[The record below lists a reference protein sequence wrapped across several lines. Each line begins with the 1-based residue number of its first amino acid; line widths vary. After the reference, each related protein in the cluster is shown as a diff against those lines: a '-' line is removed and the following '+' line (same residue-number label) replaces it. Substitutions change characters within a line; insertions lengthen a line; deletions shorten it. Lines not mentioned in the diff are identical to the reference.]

1 MPVGNLRFRQCLF
14 AAMATV
20 ALALV
25 SVAAPGGLSVGSDAT
40 PAGKHTYLVMLEDSV
55 VDPAAVARRQTDALG
70 ADLRQVYSSAL
81 EGYAARMSPV
91 AAESLEG
98 DPQVAHVQLDSP
110 MTLFGPPRAQII
122 RTGAVDNDNFD
133 IDEVDDARVDVN
145 VAVLDGWVVDTADI
159 NPMGKLDCSH
169 PEKEEVNPGY
179 VPPSPEDPLWYP
191 NERLNGEGE
200 PLPYGCLEYTEDPPN
215 TPFTHGSAV
224 AGLLA
229 GIDGFETVGVAPG
242 ARRWGLRVVGDQL
255 RLEQVVAAVD
265 WVTATRFDAD
275 PSNDI
280 AVANMSIGCL
290 IDGNPYP
297 EYEFDSCDP
306 TVLDAALAESVD
318 AGVVYVGAAGN
329 KDFAHVYERV
339 DASWVAPGGRPDVLT
354 ASNMAD
360 FDGLPGG
367 EAEANKTC
375 GPSDEEGGTITVADD
390 TLDADSFSGTTVEL
404 AAPTPCGGTSGA
416 TAEVAGGA
424 AALAS
429 QCMPENREDVRFIV
443 DTLMAEGH
451 TGEIVE
457 GGWHDNSGDDWKEP
471 LLDLSD
477 EDVFDPVMVGEE
489 PPTDG
494 CEWRSHPARSDVDG
508 DGRADLVS
516 VDGSG
521 QAQRF
526 EGKFSGIETSSPATS
541 LDLDP
546 ALLDEAGDYV
556 LDVADVNGD
565 GASDLVTAGSDS
577 AGVSVHRGQEDGT
590 FKAGVLSLKGSALVL
605 DGSGPAE
612 PIAIADVT
620 GDGLGDM
627 VANGG
632 PYLTVSPGRTDGTF
646 GTWGEGQMA
655 TLLGINSAL
664 LDGSGEYFLDAAD
677 VSGDGRADV
686 ISINTNG
693 SAYVFKGKAN
703 GEFEAGKATSGVN
716 PVMDDGSG
724 EEPIGLGDVDRD
736 RRADLL
742 TLSGTTLKLRLGN
755 ADGSFSAATE
765 PYSGSIDSA
774 LLDGK
779 GEELVGLLDY
789 SRDGLADLV
798 SIAQDG
804 TRLTYTARRDL
815 TFAPPVEQGKGAA
828 TVSDTAS
835 GHELAS
841 QKPLI
846 RRAGCTAEGC
856 EWPPKRGAEAD
867 VDRDGRSDLVTVDSS
882 GEAEVFTATA
892 SGFDLGS
899 PKASLDLDPALL
911 DEQGDYVL
919 DVTDV
924 DGDGRSDLVTA
935 GSDSAGISVHRGK
948 ADRGFEA
955 GVLSLKGSA
964 LVLDGS
970 GPAEPIGIADV
981 TGDGLGDMVA
991 NGGPYLTV
999 SPGRADGTFG
1009 TWGEGQMATSLG
1021 INSALLDSTGEY
1033 FLDAADVSGD
1043 GRSDV
1048 ISINTNGSAYV
1059 FKGKANGEFEAGKA
1073 TSGVNPI
1080 MDDGSGEEP
1089 IGVADTNGD
1098 GRADLLT
1105 LSGTTLKLR
1114 LGNADG
1120 SFATATEPYGSAIDS
1135 SLLDGSGLDLI
1146 AMLDHSRDG
1155 LPDLVALN
1163 SSGDVLTY
1171 KGQLSEGKFTL
1182 ASPQTSAGSLV
1193 SVQQS
1198 SSGNELASQKPL
1210 IRRAGCGSEGCDLP

>member
-1 MPVGNLRFRQCLF
+1 MRSTDTTTVTIRGRLLTVLAAALSILSLLF
-14 AAMATV
+14 
-20 ALALV
+20 
-25 SVAAPGGLSVGSDAT
+25 S
-40 PAGKHTYLVMLEDSV
+40 
-55 VDPAAVARRQTDALG
+55 AVAHADEPLADPHDLHRNG
-70 ADLRQVYSSAL
+70 A
-81 EGYAARMSPV
+81 AAN
-91 AAESLEG
+91 E
-98 DPQVAHVQLDSP
+98 H
-110 MTLFGPPRAQII
+110 F
-122 RTGAVDNDNFD
+122 DNDG
-133 IDEVDDARVDVN
+133 VDDYRVD
-145 VAVLDGWVVDTADI
+145 ADI
-159 NPMGKLDCSH
+159 AVVAEGAGV
-169 PEKEEVNPGY
+169 PEDVLNVNFVHRTNCLSPDPVLEWEFPEEY
-179 VPPSPEDPLWYP
+179 VPLDPEDPDWVP
-191 NERLNGEGE
+191 NERLNE
-200 PLPYGCLEYTEDPPN
+200 PNEAGPYGCLENSGETFPGHLGPQG
-215 TPFTHGSAV
+215 HGLGGRA
-224 AGLLA
+224 AQM
-229 GIDGFETVGVAPG
+229 DGFEGLGFSGLGGIAPG
-242 ARRWGLRVVGDQL
+242 ARLWSVRVTETYNFGIYRNPKSVEGHPEYDPEADEWLTDLATEHLVAGLDWVAAHADQIEVAYMPLGCAKVDLPPEVLEEHPGVPQCEDTVLREAIDNLIDKGVVV
-255 RLEQVVAAVD
+255 VVAAPDQAVEAGY
-265 WVTATRFDAD
+265 VTPGND
-275 PSNDI
+275 PDVITVSHVSDT
-280 AVANMSIGCL
+280 
-290 IDGNPYP
+290 DGI
-297 EYEFDSCDP
+297 
-306 TVLDAALAESVD
+306 
-318 AGVVYVGAAGN
+318 
-329 KDFAHVYERV
+329 
-339 DASWVAPGGRPDVLT
+339 PGGL
-354 ASNMAD
+354 
-360 FDGLPGG
+360 G
-367 EAEANKTC
+367 E
-375 GPSDEEGGTITVADD
+375 
-390 TLDADSFSGTTVEL
+390 
-404 AAPTPCGGTSGA
+404 PCGGVDFGHLWPDDQWNRTTAFGTVIDIAAAGCGDTGGSSARIAGA
-416 TAEVAGGA
+416 A

-429 QCMPENREDVRFIV
+429 QCNPETREDVAFIA

-451 TGEIVE
+451 TEEIAE
-457 GGWHDNSGDDWKEP
+457 GGWLDDSGDVWKEP

-477 EDVFDPVMVGEE
+477 EEVFDPVMLHTSNPELSEE